1 MEATGDTS
9 IATFEVAA
17 AAITIPRAKLKA
29 YSSEEF
35 KTAKADFYALFECY
49 KDLAVP
55 LLAEDSDDEDDSRGP
70 KVSVSAEGI
79 GRRVIA
85 ICNRLYAWRRRTTR
99 ALVADDGDSSCFFAA

>member
-1 MEATGDTS
+1 M
-9 IATFEVAA
+9 AA

-35 KTAKADFYALFECY
+35 KTVKADFYALFECY

-70 KVSVSAEGI
+70 NKGQRFR
-79 GRRVIA
+79 GRNRKA
-85 ICNRLYAWRRRTTR
+85 RHCNRLYAWRRRTTR
-99 ALVADDGDSSCFFAA
+99 ALVAEDGDSSCFFAA